1 MERAFEGHL
10 DMVSRD
16 IEKINGTSFQHV
28 ETNLLSGLRNAF
40 EMVTHTDLAR
50 ASAQDVL
57 SAFQA
62 LAREIANSPMGVGRT
77 EGVERAKELV
87 LQRIAILR
95 KELHN
100 CAPSAV
106 AKALGLE

>member
-1 MERAFEGHL
+1 MERAFEAHL

-16 IEKINGTSFQHV
+16 IEKINGTSFDHV
-28 ETNLLSGLRNAF
+28 KKNLLSGLRNAF
-40 EMVTHTDLAR
+40 EMVQHTDLAH
-50 ASAQDVL
+50 ASAEDVL

-62 LAREIANSPMGVGRT
+62 LAIEIANSPMGLGRT

-106 AKALGLE
+106 AKALMLE

>member
-40 EMVTHTDLAR
+40 EMVTHTDLA
-50 ASAQDVL
+50 L
-57 SAFQA
+57 S
-62 LAREIANSPMGVGRT
+62 LIH
-77 EGVERAKELV
+77 
-87 LQRIAILR
+87 I
-95 KELHN
+95 
-100 CAPSAV
+100 
-106 AKALGLE
+106 

>member
-1 MERAFEGHL
+1 MERAFEAHL

-16 IEKINGTSFQHV
+16 IEKINGMSFDHAKK
-28 ETNLLSGLRNAF
+28 NLLSGLRNAF
-40 EMVTHTDLAR
+40 EMVEHTELAQ
-50 ASAQDVL
+50 ASAEDVL

-62 LAREIANSPMGVGRT
+62 LAREIANSPMGIGRT

-106 AKALGLE
+106 AKALMLE